1 MTRQHFR
8 DSDKSAHNNYRGE
21 DKVQCWMEVLDGSA
35 GWKCWLEVLDGSAGW
50 KCWMAVLDGWMEVL
64 AGWQCRMEVLDGSA
78 VLDGNNDYSNVER
91 SNRHNWV
98 ETVMCFVRFDK
109 MNLSTPH
116 CS

>member
-1 MTRQHFR
+1 M
-8 DSDKSAHNNYRGE
+8 
-21 DKVQCWMEVLDGSA
+21 QCWMEVLDGSA